1 MDSEKETSREDIADS
16 PLFEGDEALRLVGTR
31 AQKFSEEYNRRLR
44 NKLDK
49 VIIPITAAVYFTQ
62 FLDKTSLNYAS
73 IMGFP
78 VTGQNYNLVSMA
90 FYLGFIVW
98 EFPTVYIAQK
108 LRLAKYLG
116 INIIIWGV
124 VLLCHALANSFQAFF
139 VLRFI
144 LGMCES
150 CVSPILISIIS
161 MFYRKNEQGIRI
173 AYFYTMLGFTQVF
186 GGFVA
191 YGISFYNGALM
202 ASYKIVYYLLGG
214 LAIIV
219 GIIVLTWLPD
229 SPVNAWMLTKE
240 ERIASLERIRDDQ
253 GGTENRKFKKE
264 QVIETLLD
272 VRTWLI
278 VLATMLTDIP
288 SGGLTNFSNI
298 IIRNFGYTSRQTLI
312 LATPAG
318 IVHVISVV
326 LCGYYSDRKG
336 ERMLPVIYATLPTLL
351 GVALMIG
358 FNNTGQKGVLLF
370 GSYLI
375 GSFGSTL
382 STIYAYNASNT
393 SGYTKKAGQIYLCLW
408 PLADMVRQLTINAL
422 TMVFFC
428 VGNIVG
434 TEIFQPKDAPAY
446 IPGKAAIMV
455 LLSTQ
460 IGVAYLLRHI
470 NVKLNI
476 KRRAMIEEIK
486 REKGW
491 TDDDVQ
497 KEKERRAFA
506 DMTDKQ

>member
-1 MDSEKETSREDIADS
+1 MDSEKETSIEETADS
-16 PLFEGDEALRLVGTR
+16 PLFEGDEALRLVGTQ

-78 VTGQNYNLVSMA
+78 VTGQHYNLVSMA

-108 LRLAKYLG
+108 LRLGKYLG
-116 INIIIWGV
+116 MNIIIWGV

-139 VLRFI
+139 ALRFI

-161 MFYRKNEQGIRI
+161 MFYRKNEQGTRI
-173 AYFYTMLGFTQVF
+173 AYFYMMLGFTQVF

-191 YGISFYNGALM
+191 YGISFYNGGVM

-214 LAIIV
+214 LAILV
-219 GIIVLTWLPD
+219 GIIVLAWLPD

-240 ERIASLERIRDDQ
+240 ERVASLERVRDDQ

-326 LCGYYSDRKG
+326 ICGYYSDKKG
-336 ERMLPVIYATLPTLL
+336 ERMLPVIYATVPTLL

-358 FNNTGQKGVLLF
+358 FNNSGQKGVLLF

-393 SGYTKKAGQIYLCLW
+393 SGYTKK
-408 PLADMVRQLTINAL
+408 LTINAL
-422 TMVFFC
+422 TMTFFC

>member
-1 MDSEKETSREDIADS
+1 MDPEKETSHEEIADS
-16 PLFEGDEALRLVGTR
+16 PLFKGDEALRLVGTQ
-31 AQKFSEEYNRRLR
+31 AQKFNEEYNRRLR

-108 LRLAKYLG
+108 LRLGKYLG
-116 INIIIWGV
+116 VNVIIWGI
-124 VLLCHALANSFQAFF
+124 VLLCHAFADSFHAFF
-139 VLRFI
+139 ALRFI

-161 MFYRKNEQGIRI
+161 MFYRKNEQGTRI
-173 AYFYTMLGFTQVF
+173 AYFYAMLGFTQVF

-191 YGISFYNGALM
+191 YGISFYNGGAM
-202 ASYKIVYYLLGG
+202 APYKIVYYLLGG
-214 LAIIV
+214 LAILV
-219 GIIVLTWLPD
+219 GIIVLVCLPD
-229 SPVNAWMLTKE
+229 SPVNAWILTEE
-240 ERIASLERIRDDQ
+240 ERIASLERVRDDQ

-278 VLATMLTDIP
+278 VPCNYAY
-288 SGGLTNFSNI
+288 GGLTNFSNI
-298 IIRNFGYTSRQTLI
+298 IIKNFGYTSRQTLI
-312 LATPAG
+312 LATPSG
-318 IVHVISVV
+318 IVEVISVV
-326 LCGYYSDRKG
+326 VCGYYSDKKG

-351 GVALMIG
+351 GVGKLSFVCSNPKKADRLPALMIG
-358 FNNTGQKGVLLF
+358 FNDSGQKGVLLF

-393 SGYTKKAGQIYLCLW
+393 SGYTKK
-408 PLADMVRQLTINAL
+408 LTLNAL

-428 VGNIVG
+428 VGNIIG

-455 LLSTQ
+455 LLSAQ

-476 KRRAMIEEIK
+476 KRRAIIEEIK

>member
-1 MDSEKETSREDIADS
+1 MSSAEPKEVMYLEKETSREEIVDS
-16 PLFEGDEALRLVGTR
+16 PLFKGDEALRLVGTQ
-31 AQKFSEEYNRRLR
+31 AQTFSEEYNRKLR

-49 VIIPITAAVYFTQ
+49 IIIPITAAVYFTQ

-108 LRLAKYLG
+108 LRLGKYLG
-116 INIIIWGV
+116 VNIIVWGV

-139 VLRFI
+139 ALRFI

-191 YGISFYNGALM
+191 YGISFYNGGLM
-202 ASYKIVYYLLGG
+202 APYKIVYYLLGS

-219 GIIVLTWLPD
+219 GIIVLVWLPD
-229 SPVNAWMLTKE
+229 SPVNAWTLTKE
-240 ERIASLERIRDDQ
+240 ERIASLERVRDDQ
-253 GGTENRKFKKE
+253 GGTENRTFKKE

-298 IIRNFGYTSRQTLI
+298 IIRNFGYTSKQTLI

-326 LCGYYSDRKG
+326 ICGYYSDKKG
-336 ERMLPVIYATLPTLL
+336 ERMLPIIFATLPTLL
-351 GVALMIG
+351 GFALMIG
-358 FNNTGQKGVLLF
+358 FNNSGQKGVLLF
-370 GSYLI
+370 SSYLI

-393 SGYTKKAGQIYLCLW
+393 SGYTKK
-408 PLADMVRQLTINAL
+408 LTINAL
-422 TMVFFC
+422 TMIFFC
-428 VGNIVG
+428 VGNIIG

-446 IPGKAAIMV
+446 IPGKTAIMV
-455 LLSTQ
+455 LLTTQ

-470 NVKLNI
+470 NVRLNI

-497 KEKERRAFA
+497 KEKDRRAFA
-506 DMTDKQ
+506 DMTDKQNVFFQYVN